1 MKKKNHVLLVDDDA
15 DLVETYRIVLEKEGY
30 RVTSACNGEEGLK
43 KAQDEMP
50 DLIVLDVMMSTYSEG
65 FEVARELRRI
75 ARTKKIPILMLTS
88 VNATVPFK
96 FEADETWL
104 PVDRFVEKPLTPKS
118 LIKEVSGM
126 LE

>member
-1 MKKKNHVLLVDDDA
+1 MKKKKHVLLVDDDA

-43 KAQDEMP
+43 KAQGEMP
-50 DLIVLDVMMSTYSEG
+50 DLIVLDVMMSTHSEG